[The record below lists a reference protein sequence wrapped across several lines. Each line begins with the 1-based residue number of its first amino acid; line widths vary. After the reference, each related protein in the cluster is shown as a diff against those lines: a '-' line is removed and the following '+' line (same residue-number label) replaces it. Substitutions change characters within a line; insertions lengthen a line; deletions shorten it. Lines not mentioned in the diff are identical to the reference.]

1 MTTGAANAD
10 RAGHQPPEPA
20 DPPAPGDADSGASR
34 AAAGESGGAIV
45 LIHGWGMHGGI
56 WRELLPGL
64 GGYEP
69 RLTPDLPGHG
79 GAPCTDGP
87 YGLDEITDALAPAV
101 PHDATVL
108 GWSLGAMVAL
118 NLARRHGRRVGRLV
132 LVSATPRFT
141 NTDDWDRGI
150 ADGVFDLFAR
160 TLSSD
165 YRQTLSRFLSL
176 QVRGS
181 DTSRST
187 LRLLR
192 SVLFA
197 RGEPQQAALAG
208 GLEILRRADLR
219 GWLGEIRQP
228 AHVIAGLRDRLV
240 PAAASRALAA
250 ALPAGR
256 FTALP
261 EAGHAPFVSH
271 RDQFLAALSAPAAAA
286 ETPA

>member
-1 MTTGAANAD
+1 VVP
-10 RAGHQPPEPA
+10 GH
-20 DPPAPGDADSGASR
+20 
-34 AAAGESGGAIV
+34 GGALV
-45 LIHGWGMHGGI
+45 LVHGWGMHGGI
-56 WRELLPGL
+56 WRELLPAL
-64 GGYEP
+64 DAWEP

-79 GAPCTDGP
+79 GAPCPAGP
-87 YGLDEITDALAPAV
+87 YGLDEITDALAPDV
-101 PHDATVL
+101 PPGATVL

-118 NLARRHGRRVGRLV
+118 NLARRHERRVRRLV
-132 LVSATPRFT
+132 LVSATPKFT
-141 NTDDWDRGI
+141 NTDDWDCGI
-150 ADGVFDLFAR
+150 ADGVFELFAR
-160 TLSSD
+160 TLVSD
-165 YRQTLSRFLSL
+165 YRLTLNRFLSL

-181 DTSRST
+181 ATSRST

-208 GLEILRRADLR
+208 GLDILRQADLR
-219 GWLGEIRQP
+219 PWLDEIRQP
-228 AHVIAGLRDRLV
+228 AQVIAGLRDRLV

-261 EAGHAPFVSH
+261 AAGHAPFVSH
-271 RDQFLAALSAPAAAA
+271 RAEFLAALATPAAAA

>member
-1 MTTGAANAD
+1 MAA
-10 RAGHQPPEPA
+10 PA
-20 DPPAPGDADSGASR
+20 
-34 AAAGESGGAIV
+34 SGGAIV

-56 WRELLPGL
+56 WSELLPAL
-64 GGYEP
+64 EGYEP

-79 GAPCTDGP
+79 GAPCPEGP
-87 YGLDEITDALAPAV
+87 YGLDEITAALAPEV
-101 PHDATVL
+101 PPGATVL
-108 GWSLGAMVAL
+108 GWSLGAMIAL
-118 NLARRHGRRVGRLV
+118 NLARRHARRVSRLV

-141 NTDDWDRGI
+141 NSDDWDCGI

-160 TLSSD
+160 TLVSD
-165 YRQTLSRFLSL
+165 YRQTLNRFLSL

-181 DTSRST
+181 ATSRST

-208 GLEILRRADLR
+208 GLEILRHADLR
-219 GWLGEIRQP
+219 AWLGEIRQP

-240 PAAASRALAA
+240 PPAASRALAA

-256 FTALP
+256 FTELP

-271 RDQFLAALSAPAAAA
+271 RTEFLSALSAPATTEA
-286 ETPA
+286 PA